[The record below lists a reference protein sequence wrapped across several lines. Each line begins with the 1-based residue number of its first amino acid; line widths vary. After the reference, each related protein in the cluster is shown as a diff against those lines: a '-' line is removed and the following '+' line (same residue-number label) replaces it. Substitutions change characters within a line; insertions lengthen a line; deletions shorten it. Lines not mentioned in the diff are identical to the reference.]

1 MTYRQA
7 YQEFLETALAT
18 GGTPG
23 QMKTAADEYNAV
35 GNPDYLATKEFGEF
49 LRASTFDCTSCGNGF
64 ELDEVE
70 SGTQARLK
78 RLLDRETECEDCGP

>member
-35 GNPDYLATKEFGEF
+35 GNPDYAPTNDFGTF
-49 LRASTFDCTSCGNGF
+49 LLKASFDCSSCGNGF
-64 ELDEVE
+64 ELDETSSME
-70 SGTQARLK
+70 ENLK
-78 RLLDRETECEDCGP
+78 KILDQETVCEDCGP

>member
-7 YQEFLETALAT
+7 FQEFLETALAT

-35 GNPDYLATKEFGEF
+35 GNPDYNATEEFKTFLLAT
-49 LRASTFDCTSCGNGF
+49 TFDCTTCGNGF
-64 ELDEVE
+64 ELPETV
-70 SGTQARLK
+70 SVTA
-78 RLLDRETECEDCGP
+78 LLDKETECEDCGP